1 MTTPE
6 LNLSIDGPSLYQNR
20 ILPHLGTYDRGRLV
34 IIDVDTGDYEVDV
47 PGADAL
53 SLLLSR
59 RPNARLWM
67 ERVGHPAAFHMGS
80 RITAESL

>member
-1 MTTPE
+1 MTTQQRDM
-6 LNLSIDGPSLYQNR
+6 SADGRALYQNR
-20 ILPHLGTYDRGRLV
+20 ILPHLGADDRGRLV
-34 IIDVDTGDYEVDV
+34 IIDVDTGDYEIDG
-47 PGADAL
+47 PGIDAL
-53 SLLLSR
+53 SLLLRR

>member
-1 MTTPE
+1 METQQWDVFT
-6 LNLSIDGPSLYQNR
+6 DGPSFYQNR
-20 ILPHLGTYDRGRLV
+20 ILPHLGADDRGRLV
-34 IIDVDTGDYEVDV
+34 IIDLDTGDYEMDG
-47 PGADAL
+47 PGIDAL
-53 SLLLSR
+53 SLLIRR